1 MNWWRKRIGLALGG
15 GGARGLTHIGVLKVF
30 EQEGIPIHVIAGTSI
45 GSLVGGAYAGGMSP
59 EEIQKKFQAYIGSSE
74 FQSSAIHA
82 ISSSYGKEEG
92 SLTQKIQSFLKNQ
105 FYLIQMLLKPGI
117 LSANDFRSM
126 IDFFIPDIKIEDTQ
140 IPFRAVATD
149 LVSGEK
155 IVFSKGSLRQAIM
168 ASCAVPGAIEP
179 LKAKD
184 QLLADGGIISLIP
197 VRVAREAGAN
207 IVIAVSVDRDLRLDE
222 ELKTA
227 KDVYTRATEIMTDK
241 LEKYEL
247 MEADVVIRPDVKNLH
262 WSNFSQ
268 AIDLIEEGEKATR
281 ESLAEIRSTM
291 SLFNRFLKKK
301 RHA

>member
-1 MNWWRKRIGLALGG
+1 
-15 GGARGLTHIGVLKVF
+15 
-30 EQEGIPIHVIAGTSI
+30 
-45 GSLVGGAYAGGMSP
+45 
-59 EEIQKKFQAYIGSSE
+59 
-74 FQSSAIHA
+74 
-82 ISSSYGKEEG
+82 
-92 SLTQKIQSFLKNQ
+92 
-105 FYLIQMLLKPGI
+105 MLLKPGI

-184 QLLADGGIISLIP
+184 QLLADGGIISLVP
-197 VRVAREAGAN
+197 VSVAREAGAN
-207 IVIAVSVDRDLRLDE
+207 IVIAISVDRDLRLDE

-227 KDVYTRATEIMTDK
+227 KDIYTRATEIMTDK

-247 MEADVVIRPDVKNLH
+247 MEADVIIRPDVKNLH

-281 ESLAEIRSTM
+281 ENLAKIRSAM
-291 SLFNRFLKKK
+291 SLFKRFLIKK
-301 RHA
+301 HYA